1 MALLGTGY
9 QLKITWRAVLVLLIC
24 LPILLRL
31 GFWQLER
38 AEYKIQLLS
47 DLQQAQLITPKLV
60 QTLAQLEALP
70 EYTQVRLQGE
80 FLVDRTTLL
89 DNRYHDG
96 RVGFNAVSMFK
107 LSGSAEVLL
116 LNRGWVALGQARYP
130 LPDLP
135 PPTGQVEISGQVR
148 AVPTDTIVLK
158 EDQFTQWPQLV
169 QNIDL
174 DKLNSVIAEQLQP
187 FWVLLAADEVS
198 TLKRD
203 WPVVIVG
210 PERHYGYAVQWFG
223 IAIAFLVVMIM
234 ASRTKIGE
242 QLSE

>member
-1 MALLGTGY
+1 MGLFGQGY
-9 QLKITWRAVLVLLIC
+9 RIKITWQAVVVLLVC

-38 AEYKIQLLS
+38 AEYKKLL
-47 DLQQAQLITPKLV
+47 LGNLEQAQLIAPQLV
-60 QTLAQLEALP
+60 QSLAQLQALP
-70 EYTQVRLQGE
+70 EYTRVRLLGE
-80 FLVDRTTLL
+80 YLADRTTLL
-89 DNRYHDG
+89 DNRYEEG
-96 RVGFNAVSMFK
+96 RVGFNAVSVFR
-107 LSGSAEVLL
+107 LSGSGEVLL
-116 LNRGWVALGQARYP
+116 LNRGWVALGQTRYP
-130 LPDLP
+130 LPELP
-135 PPTGQVEISGQVR
+135 PPAGLVEVVGQVR

-198 TLKRD
+198 TLKRN

-223 IAIAFLVVMIM
+223 IAIAFLVVMVM
-234 ASRTKIGE
+234 ASRTKIGD